1 MRRDRL
7 FLVGG
12 KLHVAA
18 VNQLAAPVS
27 RRQIW
32 YMVRTGLLVGC
43 QGATVMLVLATVMHW
58 VQCEKGASS
67 MHSWLP
73 CMHCAVQLCLLSVCW
88 CNII

>member
-43 QGATVMLVLATVMHW
+43 QGATVMLVLATVYALGA
-58 VQCEKGASS
+58 VRKGRKQHAQ
-67 MHSWLP
+67 LA
-73 CMHCAVQLCLLSVCW
+73 AVHALRCPALLVVRVLV
-88 CNII
+88 